1 MAWINNYFQKLF
13 SAERSMTLTN
23 NLASPDFQTLCLKKG
38 GCKRCLD
45 HSTLL
50 HCSSPP
56 RLARPFYYN
65 CGLQGSKHL
74 LCTMYNSIG
83 KALLWW
89 PEIISRVMD
98 RPAEKSCWRQLLLYT
113 FQCIAFLEKE
123 SEREGAIHLLVQ
135 HLVVIGWVLV
145 FLT

>member
-1 MAWINNYFQKLF
+1 MNQQLLPKALF
-13 SAERSMTLTN
+13 CGTIHDMTN
-23 NLASPDFQTLCLKKG
+23 NLASLDFQTLCLKKG

-123 SEREGAIHLLVQ
+123 SEREGAIHLLV

>member
-1 MAWINNYFQKLF
+1 MKKQLLPKTLF
-13 SAERSMTLTN
+13 CKTIHGN
-23 NLASPDFQTLCLKKG
+23 DFEYLWLSDIVLEKG
-38 GCKRCLD
+38 GCKLCLD
-45 HSTLL
+45 HSTL

-56 RLARPFYYN
+56 RPPRPFYYN

-123 SEREGAIHLLVQ
+123 SEREGAIHLMLVY
-135 HLVVIGWVLV
+135 LVVIGWVLV